1 MLKRLLAV
9 FTATLLTL
17 ATYAYA
23 AELVQDH
30 PSTYVVRKGD
40 TLWDISAR
48 FLRKPWLW
56 PEIWQ
61 ANPQVKNPHRIY
73 PGDVLSLVY
82 INGQPVMQM
91 MQPDAPHVGL
101 AITAIPLAA
110 VEPFLKKL
118 AIIDDVKSMP
128 YVLGLE
134 DDRELASSGQMVYVR
149 GMVGAQPG
157 QMVQIVRP
165 IHRYT
170 RDRDSIHST
179 TLDFRADKIHR
190 DYDPEDRAWH
200 ELWTDYTRGER
211 NGYAGTEVM
220 VQSAGQVTHVQGEIT
235 TVLLQG
241 EQREV
246 HVGDRV
252 MPLDPQPYDLQFFP
266 QPPTSPIYPDARVL
280 ASADG
285 LYGAGP
291 NFVVALS
298 VGSSDG
304 VRNGTTFSIWHE
316 GAIRP
321 DNVLHRNPL
330 MAKGDS
336 VKMPDEFIGHVMIFR
351 TFDKVSYGLIMD
363 AIKPALVGDRLKHP
377 DATE

>member
-30 PSTYVVRKGD
+30 PSTYTVVKGD

-48 FLRKPWLW
+48 FLKKPWLW

-61 ANPQVKNPHRIY
+61 ANPQVKNPHLIY

-82 INGQPVMQM
+82 INGQPVMSM
-91 MQPDAPHVGL
+91 APSGPHVGL
-101 AITAIPLAA
+101 AINAVPLAQI
-110 VEPFLKKL
+110 EPFLRKL
-118 AIIDDVKSMP
+118 SVIDDVKSMP
-128 YVLGLE
+128 YIIGLE
-134 DDRELASSGQMVYVR
+134 DDRLLSASGQLVYVR
-149 GMVGAQPG
+149 GLVGAQPG
-157 QMVQIVRP
+157 QLVQIVRP

-170 RDRDSIHST
+170 RDRDSIHSS
-179 TLDFRADKIHR
+179 TLDFRGDKIHR

-220 VQSAGQVTHVQGEIT
+220 QQATGEVTHVKGEIA
-235 TVLLQG
+235 TVLLAG
-241 EQREV
+241 EEREAR
-246 HVGDRV
+246 VGDRV

-266 QPPTSPIYPDARVL
+266 QPPTSPIPPDALVL

-291 NFVVALS
+291 NEVVALS
-298 VGSSDG
+298 IGSSDG
-304 VRNGTTFSIWHE
+304 VKNGTTFSIWHG

-321 DNVLHRNPL
+321 DTVAHRNEFKQR
-330 MAKGDS
+330 ADS
-336 VKMPDEFIGHVMIFR
+336 VQMPDEFVGHVMVFR

-363 AIKPALVGDRLKHP
+363 AIKPAYVGDLLKHP

>member
-1 MLKRLLAV
+1 M
-9 FTATLLTL
+9 LLTL

-23 AELVQDH
+23 AEMVQDH

-61 ANPQVKNPHRIY
+61 ANPQVKNPHLIY

-82 INGQPVMQM
+82 INGQPVMQSSG
-91 MQPDAPHVGL
+91 PHVGE
-101 AITAIPLAA
+101 AINTIPLAEI
-110 VEPFLKKL
+110 EPFLKKL
-118 AIIDDVKSMP
+118 AIIDNVKSMP
-128 YVLGLE
+128 YAIGLE
-134 DDRELASSGQMVYVR
+134 DDRQRAASGQLVYVR

-157 QMVQIVRP
+157 QLVQFVRP
-165 IHRYT
+165 IHTYT
-170 RDRDSIHST
+170 RGRDSTNSS
-179 TLDFRADKIHR
+179 TLDFRGDKIHR
-190 DYDPEDRAWH
+190 DYNPEDRAWH

-211 NGYAGTEVM
+211 RGYAGTEVM
-220 VQSAGQVTHVQGEIT
+220 VQSAGQVTHVQGEVT
-235 TVLLQG
+235 TVLLLG
-241 EQREV
+241 EDREV
-246 HVGDRV
+246 RVGDRV
-252 MPLDPQPYDLQFFP
+252 MPLEAQPYDLQFFP
-266 QPPTSPIYPDARVL
+266 QPPTHDIYPDARVL

-298 VGSSDG
+298 IGSSDG

-316 GAIRP
+316 GANRP
-321 DNVLHRNPL
+321 DEVIHRNVLQQR
-330 MAKGDS
+330 ADK